1 MKKRDI
7 GILIGLGVVV
17 VMVAWYF
24 LIIGPKKDDIAARNT
39 EYQNE
44 KKSYDESLAKVQR
57 IEEERETAKQASG
70 ELLKL
75 NKLVPPDSQVPSM
88 IVEMQSTADSA
99 GIKFMKIV
107 PDTAVAGT
115 AGGTIVPFELNF
127 QGEYYDVT
135 DFLYRV
141 ENFARMEGTN
151 VNVTG
156 RLISVVT
163 LELGEPD
170 IDGSF
175 PDVLVKIGA
184 NAYMTSPAPSSKTAA
199 KSTEGTAAT
208 SGS

>member
-7 GILIGLGVVV
+7 AILIGLGVVV
-17 VMVAWYF
+17 VVVAWYL
-24 LIIGPKKDDIAARNT
+24 LIIGPKKDDAAEKNAQ
-39 EYQNE
+39 YQTE
-44 KKSYDESLAKVQR
+44 KKSYDESLARVQR
-57 IEEERETAKQASG
+57 MDEEQVAAKQASAD
-70 ELLKL
+70 LLKL
-75 NKLVPPDSQVPSM
+75 NKLVPSDSQVPSM
-88 IVEMQSTADSA
+88 IVEMQSTADLA

-107 PDTAVAGT
+107 PDTAVAGV

-163 LELGEPD
+163 LELVEPD

-184 NAYMTSPAPSSKTAA
+184 NAYMTSPAPVAKTASRA
-199 KSTEGTAAT
+199 EE
-208 SGS
+208 

>member
-1 MKKRDI
+1 M
-7 GILIGLGVVV
+7 IGLGVVV

-24 LIIGPKKDDIAARNT
+24 LIIGPKKDDIATKNT

-57 IEEERETAKQASG
+57 IEEEREAAKQASG

-115 AGGTIVPFELNF
+115 EGGTIVPFELNF

-184 NAYMTSPAPSSKTAA
+184 NAYMTSPAPAAKTAA
-199 KSTEGTAAT
+199 KSTE
-208 SGS
+208 

>member
-1 MKKRDI
+1 VKKRDI
-7 GILIGLGVVV
+7 AILIGLGVVV
-17 VMVAWYF
+17 VVVAWYL
-24 LIIGPKKDDIAARNT
+24 LIIGPKKDDAAEKNAQ
-39 EYQNE
+39 YQTE
-44 KKSYDESLAKVQR
+44 KKSYDESLERVQR
-57 IEEERETAKQASG
+57 MDEEQVAAKQASAD
-70 ELLKL
+70 LLKL
-75 NKLVPPDSQVPSM
+75 NKLVPSDSQVPSM
-88 IVEMQSTADSA
+88 IVEMQSTADLA

-107 PDTAVAGT
+107 PDTAVAGV

-163 LELGEPD
+163 LELVEPD

-184 NAYMTSPAPSSKTAA
+184 NAYMTSPAPVAKTASRA
-199 KSTEGTAAT
+199 EE
-208 SGS
+208 

>member
-17 VMVAWYF
+17 VIVAWYF
-24 LIIGPKKDDIAARNT
+24 LIISPKKEEAATRAN
-39 EYQNE
+39 EYQAE

-57 IEEERETAKQASG
+57 IEEERSAAKQAAG
-70 ELLKL
+70 DLLKL

-99 GIKFMKIV
+99 GIKFMKIA
-107 PDTAVAGT
+107 PDTPVAGT
-115 AGGTIVPFELNF
+115 EGGTIVPFELEF

-141 ENFARMEGTN
+141 ENFARMEGTD

-163 LELGEPD
+163 LEMVEPD

-175 PDVLVKIGA
+175 PDVLVKLGA
-184 NAYMTSPAPSSKTAA
+184 NAYMTGPAPPSKSASRTSDESAA
-199 KSTEGTAAT
+199 AA
-208 SGS
+208 GG

>member
-17 VMVAWYF
+17 LLVAWYF
-24 LIIGPKKDDIAARNT
+24 LIISPKKEEAATRAS
-39 EYQNE
+39 EYQAE
-44 KKSYDESLAKVQR
+44 KRSYDESLVKVQR
-57 IEEERETAKQASG
+57 IGEERSAAKAAAG
-70 ELLKL
+70 DLLKL
-75 NKLVPPDSQVPSM
+75 SKLVPPDSQVPSM

-99 GIKFMKIV
+99 GLKFMKIV
-107 PDTAVAGT
+107 PDTPVAGT
-115 AGGTIVPFELNF
+115 ESGTIVPFQLEF
-127 QGEYYDVT
+127 QGEFYDVN

-141 ENFARMEGTN
+141 ENFARMEGTD

-163 LELGEPD
+163 LELVEPE

-184 NAYMTSPAPSSKTAA
+184 NAYMTSPPPPSKTA
-199 KSTEGTAAT
+199 SRSREDSAAT
-208 SGS
+208 AGG